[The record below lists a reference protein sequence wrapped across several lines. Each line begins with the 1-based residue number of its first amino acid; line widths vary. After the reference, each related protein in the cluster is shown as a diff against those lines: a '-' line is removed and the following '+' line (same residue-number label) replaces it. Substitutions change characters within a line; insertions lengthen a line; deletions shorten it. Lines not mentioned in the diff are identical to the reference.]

1 MLNATNELIQTWTTG
16 TPGDILGALANCQES
31 LAAMN
36 ADARMGLF
44 DNRLG
49 ELLSLVEEAGAIGRV
64 SGAGGGDSAWALSDD
79 PERLARA
86 VEAAEEAGF
95 QHLKVE
101 FPAVGLRSLSSEEKR
116 C

>member
-1 MLNATNELIQTWTTG
+1 
-16 TPGDILGALANCQES
+16 
-31 LAAMN
+31 
-36 ADARMGLF
+36 MGLF

-49 ELLSLVEEAGAIGRV
+49 ELLSLVEEAGTIGRV

-86 VEAAEEAGF
+86 IEAAEEAGF
-95 QHLKVE
+95 QHLPVD
-101 FPAVGLRSLSSEEKR
+101 FPAEGLRNLSRQESL